1 MQAFPGFTFL
11 SAMKNAATPTA
22 DPFLVVAELAA
33 AAAAA
38 AALLLKFEAGCQDFF
53 CFQVTSMHFAW
64 KEGFATHISQANAL
78 DLSVAL
84 FCSGIRLVSTCNE
97 PILRKIER
105 GP

>member
-1 MQAFPGFTFL
+1 MQAFPGLTFL
-11 SAMKNAATPTA
+11 SPMKNASTPTA

-33 AAAAA
+33 TAA
-38 AALLLKFEAGCQDFF
+38 AALLLKSEAGCQGFF

-64 KEGFATHISQANAL
+64 KEGFATHISQAKAL
-78 DLSVAL
+78 DLSVSL
-84 FCSGIRLVSTCNE
+84 FCSGIRLVFTGNE